1 MSSILC
7 SRSPVLPQAKVP
19 LDLAPADE
27 TLARAPVLSNC
38 FTNLRGDPV
47 PARGSKIK
55 NLAAKFKNISEHRV
69 GMLYKK
75 SFTSSPGRLGLGEK
89 QYGSF
94 HM

>member
-1 MSSILC
+1 
-7 SRSPVLPQAKVP
+7 
-19 LDLAPADE
+19 
-27 TLARAPVLSNC
+27 
-38 FTNLRGDPV
+38 V